1 MQTIRLTAVCSL
13 LFMFCYCAAYG
24 DESGNIAKVS
34 FRVAPATEARQFPR
48 VQVLNGK
55 KSVELRED
63 DNGRTLD
70 VPEGTIIFLRFPS
83 ASNTMR
89 FVVDPPGGVL
99 ESPPGTYHMPN
110 GVVGMLKAVDTGT
123 ATVTVR
129 GFGSK
134 RSNSKTVAAVNAGN
148 PSGSTSP
155 NWSGYASLGGPFTSI
170 MGQWTVPT
178 VQTDG
183 GDVSSSWVGIDGFA
197 NTSLIQ
203 VGTAQDY
210 DSGLFGGIAYYAWW
224 EILPAAETRIPQTV
238 MPGDVMIA
246 WIFPESVVTP
256 NTAGTWAI
264 SLQDLTQNWSFYTTQ
279 TYSGPLTS
287 AEWIEEATT
296 ECGLFGCSIHPL
308 ADYGSITFD
317 IRDFLDRGN
326 PRLSPSQSISMVQ
339 GGAFVSSPSNPDGDT
354 DGFTANFGSTP
365 PSPPGPFITTT
376 RLSNAVLHQAYQQ
389 FLHATGAAAFQWSL
403 AATAGNNLPPGL
415 QLSQST
421 GTISGTPT
429 QSGTFNFSVVAV
441 DSANPGASSQFQLL
455 TLTVLQSAPPP
466 PPPDFG
472 LFFSPLLIRP
482 RVTPT
487 SCSGT
492 ATVRVMPVG
501 GFNGA
506 VNLSASTATGA
517 TISFSPTSTKVT
529 SLFTISAGSCEDLPD
544 SVQVTGTS
552 GNLTHSSTIR
562 ILVPVP
568 KICAKPGIPSCP

>member
-1 MQTIRLTAVCSL
+1 MQVIRLTAVCLL
-13 LFMFCYCAAYG
+13 LFTFCYCAAPA
-24 DESGNIAKVS
+24 DESANIAKVS
-34 FRVAPATEARQFPR
+34 FRVVPATETRQFAR
-48 VQVLNGK
+48 VQVVNGK
-55 KSVELRED
+55 KSLEVREED
-63 DNGRTLD
+63 HGQTLD

-83 ASNTMR
+83 ASHTTR

-99 ESPPGTYHMPN
+99 ESPAGIYHMPN
-110 GVVGMLKAVDTGT
+110 GVVGLLKAVGTGT

-129 GFGSK
+129 GFGFK
-134 RSNSKTVAAVNAGN
+134 RINNKAVAAGN
-148 PSGSTSP
+148 PSGSTAP

-183 GDVSSSWVGIDGFA
+183 GDVSSSWVGIDGFG

-203 VGTAQDY
+203 VGTEQDY

-224 EILPAAETRIPQTV
+224 EILPAGETRIPQTV
-238 MPGDVMIA
+238 MPGDEMIA
-246 WIFPESVVTP
+246 WIFPESVVAP
-256 NTAGTWAI
+256 NTSGTWAI
-264 SLQDLTQNWSFYTTQ
+264 TIQDVTQNWAFYTTQ
-279 TYSGPLTS
+279 TYSGPLAS

-296 ECGLFGCSIHPL
+296 ECGLFGCSIHAL

-326 PRLSPSQSISMVQ
+326 PGLSPSQSINMVQ
-339 GGAFVSSPSNPDGDT
+339 GGAFVSTPSNPDGDT
-354 DGFTANFGSTP
+354 DGFTANFGSNP

-376 RLSNAVLHQAYQQ
+376 HLPNAVLHQAYQH
-389 FLHATGAAAFQWSL
+389 FLSATGAAAFEWSL

-421 GTISGTPT
+421 GTVSGTPT
-429 QSGTFNFSVVAV
+429 QSGTFTFNVVAV
-441 DSANPGASSQFQLL
+441 DSANPGASSQIQPL

-472 LFFSPLLIRP
+472 LFVSPLLVRP

-492 ATVRVMPVG
+492 ATVRVTPVG
-501 GFNGA
+501 GFNRA
-506 VNLSASTATGA
+506 VNLSATEGTLNPPATTA
-517 TISFSPTSTKVT
+517 T
-529 SLFTISAGSCEDLPD
+529 SLFTISAGSCDDLPN

-552 GNLTHSSTIR
+552 GNLTHSTTIR

-568 KICAKPGIPSCP
+568 KICGKPGVPLCP